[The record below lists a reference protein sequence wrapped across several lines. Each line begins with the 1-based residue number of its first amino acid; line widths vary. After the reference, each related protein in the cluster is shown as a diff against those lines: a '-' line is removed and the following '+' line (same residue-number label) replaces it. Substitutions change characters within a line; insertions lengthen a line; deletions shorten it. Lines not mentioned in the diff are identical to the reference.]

1 MIFRVVLSAMLLSE
15 LLRVTATAGGLPS
28 HDDLRGT
35 ISLDDAY
42 TAALRQSPELAAA
55 SDEIRAREAL
65 AGQAAR
71 RPNPVVQTE
80 VENIGISGDRSGF
93 DDTETTLL
101 LSQLIELGGKRLKRA
116 RVAELGRDL
125 ARWDFEAK
133 RLEVLSRVRRAFI
146 TVLAAQARIDLM
158 RERKRLA
165 TEEVDAAAR
174 GVSAGAS
181 SPFELSRARLT
192 LERTGLELAQTESD
206 LRAARDSLAVT
217 WRGEAAAFT
226 KATGRLEDLPRLP
239 AEDQL
244 ARLVPSSPEVARWTS
259 EREERRAT
267 LGLEEAG
274 SVPDVTAGIGA
285 RHFSDNS
292 DNALVFEVSVP
303 LPLFDRNHDAIA
315 AAHARLS
322 KADHEAAAAS
332 ASALAA
338 IHEAYRRCTT
348 ARENAERLAG
358 STLPAARATRESARS
373 AFRQGAIRRIDVLEA
388 ERTVFELE
396 TEYVGVLEAAHLA
409 AADVERLTALE
420 LAHAD
425 AAGAR

>member
-1 MIFRVVLSAMLLSE
+1 MIFRVLLSTMLLFQ
-15 LLRVTATAGGLPS
+15 LACVTAIAGGMPS
-28 HDDLRGT
+28 HGKPTGT

-42 TAALRQSPELAAA
+42 AAALRQSPELAAA

-71 RPNPVVQTE
+71 RPNPLVQTE
-80 VENIGISGDRSGF
+80 VENIGVSGDRSGF

-101 LSQLIELGGKRLKRA
+101 LSQLIELGGKRSKRA
-116 RVAELGRDL
+116 RVAEIGRDL

-133 RLEVLSRVRRAFI
+133 RLDVLSRVRRAFI
-146 TVLAAQARIDLM
+146 TVLAAQARIDLV
-158 RERKRLA
+158 RERRRVA
-165 TEEVDAAAR
+165 TEEVNAATR
-174 GVSAGAS
+174 SVSAGAS

-192 LERTGLELAQTESD
+192 LERAGLELAQSESE
-206 LRAARDSLAVT
+206 LRAARDSLAAT

-226 KATGRLEDLPRLP
+226 RATGKLEDLPRLP
-239 AEDQL
+239 AENEL
-244 ARLVPSSPEVARWTS
+244 ARLVPSSPDVARWTS

-303 LPLFDRNHDAIA
+303 LPLFDRNRDSVA
-315 AAHARLS
+315 AARARLS
-322 KADHEAAAAS
+322 KAEHEAAAAS
-332 ASALAA
+332 AGALAA
-338 IHEAYRRCTT
+338 IHEAYRRCTA

-358 STLPAARATRESARS
+358 STLPAARAARENARS
-373 AFRQGAIRRIDVLEA
+373 AFRQGAVRRIDVLEA

-409 AADVERLTALE
+409 AADVERLAAIE

-425 AAGAR
+425 AAGV